1 MEACLTVRGT
11 HQLRLNHAPLVSSE
25 ESVSYLSTFFPWLK
39 DSLSGWTR
47 DICRGLAAVQINGTA
62 KWGKSGPA
70 LAQST
75 S

>member
-1 MEACLTVRGT
+1 
-11 HQLRLNHAPLVSSE
+11 
-25 ESVSYLSTFFPWLK
+25 LK
-39 DSLSGWTR
+39 DSPSGWTR

-70 LAQST
+70 FAQST